1 MALTLDV
8 TNRYSLI
15 PSKRSF
21 RKKLADESC
30 KVLQCCV
37 STLVSLC
44 RHRLFC
50 LSYQLSASKSVV
62 QLGPVQYYILRVAH
76 ILYVLLRVK
85 PILYHQ
91 GIFSNRKTKEA
102 GKIKDRR
109 GRRMSCSS
117 DDCSLSY
124 LPARL
129 PSNTCQSTFW
139 ALEVK
144 FHENTLGGI
153 EKQDFVFSSRGLTIS
168 SSIWQGFAGGSQ
180 AAQHEAPLLLSPPPP
195 PHHHH
200 RLFDRQPCL
209 CRI

>member
-1 MALTLDV
+1 MALILEFKS
-8 TNRYSLI
+8 RYSLI
-15 PSKRSF
+15 PSKRSSW
-21 RKKLADESC
+21 KKLADKSC

-50 LSYQLSASKSVV
+50 LSYQPSASKSVL
-62 QLGPVQYYILRVAH
+62 QLGLVQYYILRVAH
-76 ILYVLLRVK
+76 ILYGLLRVK
-85 PILYHQ
+85 PIYY
-91 GIFSNRKTKEA
+91 IVRVESNRKTKEA

-139 ALEVK
+139 A
-144 FHENTLGGI
+144 
-153 EKQDFVFSSRGLTIS
+153 
-168 SSIWQGFAGGSQ
+168 
-180 AAQHEAPLLLSPPPP
+180 
-195 PHHHH
+195 
-200 RLFDRQPCL
+200 
-209 CRI
+209 

>member
-1 MALTLDV
+1 MALILEF

-15 PSKRSF
+15 PSKRSSW
-21 RKKLADESC
+21 KKLVDKSC

-50 LSYQLSASKSVV
+50 LSYQPSASKSVL
-62 QLGPVQYYILRVAH
+62 QLGLVQYYILRVAH
-76 ILYVLLRVK
+76 ILYGLLRVK
-85 PILYHQ
+85 PIYC
-91 GIFSNRKTKEA
+91 IVRVESNRKTKEA
-102 GKIKDRR
+102 EKIKDRR

-129 PSNTCQSTFW
+129 SSNTCQSTFW

-144 FHENTLGGI
+144 FHENT
-153 EKQDFVFSSRGLTIS
+153 
-168 SSIWQGFAGGSQ
+168 
-180 AAQHEAPLLLSPPPP
+180 
-195 PHHHH
+195 
-200 RLFDRQPCL
+200 
-209 CRI
+209 

>member
-1 MALTLDV
+1 MALILEF

-15 PSKRSF
+15 PSKRSSW
-21 RKKLADESC
+21 KKLVDKSC

-50 LSYQLSASKSVV
+50 LSYQPSASKSVL
-62 QLGPVQYYILRVAH
+62 QLGLVQYYILRVAH
-76 ILYVLLRVK
+76 ILYGLLRVK
-85 PILYHQ
+85 PIYY
-91 GIFSNRKTKEA
+91 IVREESNRKTKET

-139 ALEVK
+139 A
-144 FHENTLGGI
+144 
-153 EKQDFVFSSRGLTIS
+153 
-168 SSIWQGFAGGSQ
+168 
-180 AAQHEAPLLLSPPPP
+180 
-195 PHHHH
+195 
-200 RLFDRQPCL
+200 
-209 CRI
+209 

>member
-1 MALTLDV
+1 MALILEYA
-8 TNRYSLI
+8 NRYCLI
-15 PSKRSF
+15 PSKRISW
-21 RKKLADESC
+21 KKLAVWSC

-109 GRRMSCSS
+109 ARRMSCSS

-139 ALEVK
+139 ALEVN
-144 FHENTLGGI
+144 FHENT
-153 EKQDFVFSSRGLTIS
+153 
-168 SSIWQGFAGGSQ
+168 
-180 AAQHEAPLLLSPPPP
+180 
-195 PHHHH
+195 
-200 RLFDRQPCL
+200 
-209 CRI
+209 